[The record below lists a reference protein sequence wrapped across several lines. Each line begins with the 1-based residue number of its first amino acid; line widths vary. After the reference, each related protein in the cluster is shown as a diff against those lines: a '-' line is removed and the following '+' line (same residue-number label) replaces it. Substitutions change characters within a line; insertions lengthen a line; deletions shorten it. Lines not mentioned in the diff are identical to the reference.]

1 MPTLVDS
8 SVWID
13 YFNGVA
19 TPQTDRLDALLGREE
34 VVVGDLILAEVLQGF
49 RDDRDFERARE
60 ALLAVPVLA
69 MGGRDLAL
77 ASAENFRTLRRQ
89 GVTLRST
96 IDCWIATFCLRENLE
111 LLHADRDFDH
121 CQRHLGLRTVE
132 LP

>member
-1 MPTLVDS
+1 LPTLVDS

-19 TPQTDRLDALLGREE
+19 TPQTDRLDALLGRGE

-60 ALLAVPVLA
+60 ALLAVPVLL
-69 MGGRDLAL
+69 MGSRDLAL
-77 ASAENFRTLRRQ
+77 ASAENFRSLRRQ

-96 IDCWIATFCLRENLE
+96 IDCWIATYCLQERLE

-121 CQRHLGLRTVE
+121 CRRHLGLRT
-132 LP
+132 LGLQ